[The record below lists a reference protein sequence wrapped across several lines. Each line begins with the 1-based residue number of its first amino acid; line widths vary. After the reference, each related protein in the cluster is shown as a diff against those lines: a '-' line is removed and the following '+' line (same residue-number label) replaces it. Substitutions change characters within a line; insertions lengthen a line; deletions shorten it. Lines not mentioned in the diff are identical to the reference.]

1 MQHIFISGAG
11 SGLGLALARVYAA
24 RGDVVALADVRSD
37 RLDAALAE
45 LAPGEHVKIL
55 LDVGN
60 DESFSNAASHLAKLW
75 PKLDVLINNAGVA
88 SSGDFLDT
96 SMAEW
101 DRVMNLNVSSVQRGC
116 KFLLPMMLPNK
127 RGVIINVASFAGLA
141 AAPDTGVYGVSK
153 AAVLAYS
160 EILRGQL
167 FAHGLTVSCLCPSFF
182 QTNLLESFAPGHDR
196 MRRAATKMM
205 ETGALSA
212 NDVAEYTVRE
222 SERSTF
228 LLLPHPDTR
237 MKWRI
242 KRWLPEYYF
251 KKVLQMTQRLSLK
264 PGKAA

>member
-1 MQHIFISGAG
+1 MQYVFISGAG
-11 SGLGLALARVYAA
+11 SGLGLALAKVYAA
-24 RGDVVALADVRSD
+24 RGDVVALADIRPD

-45 LAPGEHVKIL
+45 LAPGAHVKIL
-55 LDVGN
+55 LDVGS
-60 DESFSNAASHLAKLW
+60 DDSYIAAANQLAKIW

-88 SSGDFLDT
+88 SSGDFVET

-101 DRVMNLNVSSVQRGC
+101 DRVMNLNVTSVQRGC
-116 KFLLPMMLPNK
+116 KFLLPMMLPNQ
-127 RGVIINVASFAGLA
+127 RGLIINVASFAGLA

-167 FAHGLTVSCLCPSFF
+167 FAHGLKVSCLCPSFF

-205 ETGALSA
+205 ESGALNA
-212 NDVAEYTVRE
+212 NDVARFAVSE

-237 MKWRI
+237 IRWRL

-251 KKVLQMTQRLSLK
+251 KRLLQMTQRFSLK
-264 PGKAA
+264 PSKS

>member
-1 MQHIFISGAG
+1 M
-11 SGLGLALARVYAA
+11 
-24 RGDVVALADVRSD
+24 VALADIRSD
-37 RLDAALAE
+37 RLDAALTE
-45 LAPGEHVKIL
+45 LKPGAHVKVL
-55 LDVGN
+55 LDVGS
-60 DESFSNAASHLAKLW
+60 DESFANAAAHLAKRW

-88 SSGDFLDT
+88 SSGDFVDT

-116 KFLLPMMLPNK
+116 KYLLPMMLPNR

-167 FAHGLTVSCLCPSFF
+167 FAHGLKVSCLCPSFF

-205 ETGALSA
+205 ETGALNA
-212 NDVAEYTVRE
+212 DDVASYTVRE
-222 SERSTF
+222 SERGRF

-251 KKVLQMTQRLSLK
+251 KRLLQMTQRFSLK
-264 PGKAA
+264 PGKTA